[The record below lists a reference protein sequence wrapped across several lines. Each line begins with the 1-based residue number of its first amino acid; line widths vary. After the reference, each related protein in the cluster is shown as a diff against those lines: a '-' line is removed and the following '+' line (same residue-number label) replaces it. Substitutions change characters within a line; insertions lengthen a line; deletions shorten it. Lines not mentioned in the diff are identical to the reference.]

1 MSNMRVLLVED
12 HALNRQLLLALLDK
26 VGVSTEVAVHGQ
38 DALQKLSAADM
49 AYDLVLMDIQMPV
62 MDGIAATKALR
73 SDARFN
79 DLPIIAVTANAL
91 SDERELCLNAG
102 MQAYLVKPID
112 RQTLYEAL
120 VKWGRKHAKVD
131 L

>member
-1 MSNMRVLLVED
+1 
-12 HALNRQLLLALLDK
+12 
-26 VGVSTEVAVHGQ
+26 
-38 DALQKLSAADM
+38 
-49 AYDLVLMDIQMPV
+49 
-62 MDGIAATKALR
+62 
-73 SDARFN
+73 
-79 DLPIIAVTANAL
+79 LPIIAVTANAL

>member
-1 MSNMRVLLVED
+1 
-12 HALNRQLLLALLDK
+12 
-26 VGVSTEVAVHGQ
+26 
-38 DALQKLSAADM
+38 
-49 AYDLVLMDIQMPV
+49 MDIQMPV